1 MIQSIKLKIGGLLMN
16 NQRKWV
22 ILYFIAFLIMIAVNY
37 LSGSNIG
44 NIAKNKQAIIQPA
57 GFAFAI
63 WGLIYVLILIWLI
76 KLWLMRSR
84 DKEVVSR
91 LKYLPIINFIL
102 NSVWI
107 IVYTQQWFLISV
119 IVIIALLYNIA
130 QMYVILSSYRGF
142 NRFPISIYFAWTTVA
157 TIVNI
162 FSLAI
167 NYHVKTIFG
176 LTELSWTIIA
186 LILATMIG
194 VFIAISFKDWL
205 YPLVLIWPFYGIYI
219 ENSNHYLSVDII
231 LITTS
236 FILFVNAVIIVWK
249 NLIRDRL

>member
-1 MIQSIKLKIGGLLMN
+1 MN

-44 NIAKNKQAIIQPA
+44 SIAKNKQAIIQPA

-102 NSVWI
+102 N
-107 IVYTQQWFLISV
+107 
-119 IVIIALLYNIA
+119 
-130 QMYVILSSYRGF
+130 
-142 NRFPISIYFAWTTVA
+142 
-157 TIVNI
+157 
-162 FSLAI
+162 
-167 NYHVKTIFG
+167 
-176 LTELSWTIIA
+176 
-186 LILATMIG
+186 
-194 VFIAISFKDWL
+194 
-205 YPLVLIWPFYGIYI
+205 
-219 ENSNHYLSVDII
+219 
-231 LITTS
+231 
-236 FILFVNAVIIVWK
+236 
-249 NLIRDRL
+249 

>member
-1 MIQSIKLKIGGLLMN
+1 
-16 NQRKWV
+16 
-22 ILYFIAFLIMIAVNY
+22 
-37 LSGSNIG
+37 
-44 NIAKNKQAIIQPA
+44 
-57 GFAFAI
+57 
-63 WGLIYVLILIWLI
+63 
-76 KLWLMRSR
+76 
-84 DKEVVSR
+84 
-91 LKYLPIINFIL
+91 
-102 NSVWI
+102 I

-142 NRFPISIYFAWTTVA
+142 NRFPISIYFGWTTVA

-194 VFIAISFKDWL
+194 LFIAISFKYWL

-249 NLIRDRL
+249 NFIRDR